1 MPHNSRY
8 LQSEW
13 SQDYLLM
20 SNSIKKTSH
29 YLQITWK
36 ASKHQWLGAQTHCGK
51 LNISACFQKVRLW
64 YFYWVSFGLLM
75 SPMNEM
81 FSTSIHDN
89 EVSVASFFCS
99 RCPNKFGI
107 GSKQCSEAQK
117 CLRAKRVTVS
127 KNMYF
132 CSKKLRFE
140 HFFINCKMKMSF
152 MKQVFFN
159 LLNELKHNKICFKN
173 TIFILQLAKKC

>member
-36 ASKHQWLGAQTHCGK
+36 ASKHQWLGAQTHWGK
-51 LNISACFQKVRLW
+51 LNIFACFEKVRLW

-75 SPMNEM
+75 SSMNEM
-81 FSTSIHDN
+81 FATSIHNN
-89 EVSVASFFCS
+89 EVSVASLIHS
-99 RCPNKFGI
+99 GCPNKFGMAKN
-107 GSKQCSEAQK
+107 SVLKLRNVCKQSELRFQKICIFAPKNCVLSIFSLTAKWK
-117 CLRAKRVTVS
+117 CLS
-127 KNMYF
+127 W
-132 CSKKLRFE
+132 
-140 HFFINCKMKMSF
+140 
-152 MKQVFFN
+152 
-159 LLNELKHNKICFKN
+159 NKFSPIY
-173 TIFILQLAKKC
+173 

>member
-51 LNISACFQKVRLW
+51 LNISACFEKVRLW

-89 EVSVASFFCS
+89 EVSVASLFRS
-99 RCPNKFGI
+99 GCPNKY
-107 GSKQCSEAQK
+107 GSGSNSVLKLRNVCEQSELRFQKICIFAPKNCVLSIFLLTAKWK
-117 CLRAKRVTVS
+117 CLS
-127 KNMYF
+127 W
-132 CSKKLRFE
+132 
-140 HFFINCKMKMSF
+140 
-152 MKQVFFN
+152 
-159 LLNELKHNKICFKN
+159 NKFYSIY
-173 TIFILQLAKKC
+173 

>member
-36 ASKHQWLGAQTHCGK
+36 ASKHQWLGAQTHWGK
-51 LNISACFQKVRLW
+51 LNISVCFEKVRLW

-99 RCPNKFGI
+99 RCPNKY
-107 GSKQCSEAQK
+107 GSGSNSVLKLRNVCEQSELRFQKICIFAPKNCVLSIFSLTAKWK
-117 CLRAKRVTVS
+117 CLS
-127 KNMYF
+127 W
-132 CSKKLRFE
+132 
-140 HFFINCKMKMSF
+140 
-152 MKQVFFN
+152 
-159 LLNELKHNKICFKN
+159 NKFSSIY
-173 TIFILQLAKKC
+173 